1 MAMVYR
7 IIGVVLA
14 IAGFMIT
21 SSSTKELRV
30 LLAGVFL
37 TFAGVLLVVGVVDII
52 RLVRRELLGG
62 KQLESVAQGVVEKT
76 QVTGTYVN
84 ESPMVQL
91 TVAFRDSA
99 DTLRHAQTKKIVQL
113 VDLPKYAEGSSV
125 NVQYRFNDPERE
137 VTVLPLQQRM

>member
-1 MAMVYR
+1 MVYR

-30 LLAGVFL
+30 LLAGGLL
-37 TFAGVLLVVGVVDII
+37 TLVGVLLLVGIVDIAK
-52 RLVRRELLGG
+52 LVRRELWGG
-62 KQLESVAQGVVEKT
+62 KQLESAAQGVVEKT

-99 DTLRHAQTKKIVQL
+99 DTLRHARTKKVVQL
-113 VDLPKYAEGSSV
+113 VDLPKYAEGSPV
-125 NVQYRFNDPERE
+125 NVQYRFDDPGRE
-137 VTVLPLQQRM
+137 VTVQALPLQSHA